1 MAIPYSDIYGNF
13 TFGPLGS
20 GFLTPLP
27 EHVIVKGVERLSE
40 IIDDLCIKKLEA
52 MNKFNVTI
60 RVVCPAAKDVDKE
73 HYNGPTINLLASV
86 SEAQF
91 NANGL
96 SDLMYYLPDHIYK
109 AFSAMIKGKDNRI
122 EIMQGIT
129 SYSCYRHPKTKD
141 EPKKMGYTN
150 SEESQNQKVK
160 KYIIETWSSDKTG
173 ADYMEWAAFVAD
185 RFGVS
190 LAYVDGFICVYG
202 KACKWREDETLT
214 PDQFKNNIELDIRQ
228 FTKQDTINL
237 GVVEPLHE
245 PEIHSATVEGE
256 EVSVKCEGHCPCPSE
271 CLVAR
276 SCLAS
281 KLQDYVRIAKLTG
294 DPLFKDRLPQSCGGH
309 CPIKRKCDHAGYCLS
324 EFPKG
329 NPVHVSGLMC
339 GDKCISPFKCSTSVC
354 RK

>member
-60 RVVCPAAKDVDKE
+60 RIVCPAAKDVDKE

-91 NANGL
+91 IPEDTPIGNLGF
-96 SDLMYYLPDHIYK
+96 YIPKHIYA
-109 AFSAMIKGKDNRI
+109 AFKGMIEGDENRI

-237 GVVEPLHE
+237 GVAEQLPE
-245 PEIHSATVEGE
+245 PEILSATVEGKKI
-256 EVSVKCEGHCPCPSE
+256 SV
-271 CLVAR
+271 
-276 SCLAS
+276 
-281 KLQDYVRIAKLTG
+281 Q
-294 DPLFKDRLPQSCGGH
+294 CGGH
-309 CPIKRKCDHAGYCLS
+309 CPCARECLTA
-324 EFPKG
+324 
-329 NPVHVSGLMC
+329 NRCL
-339 GDKCISPFKCSTSVC
+339 GDLITK
-354 RK
+354 